1 MKIYVLTG
9 YNGNL
14 LDPIL
19 SFSYE
24 EIVKKMEDQ
33 YHEALKDIKQT
44 PDEKEC
50 TWLSANSA
58 TAVVCGEW
66 CEWQITKLD
75 LPKCYGN
82 SNSFSNPILYL
93 ISNMIK

>member
-58 TAVVCGEW
+58 TGVVCGEW

-75 LPKCYGN
+75 LPK
-82 SNSFSNPILYL
+82 
-93 ISNMIK
+93 

>member
-33 YHEALKDIKQT
+33 YHEVG
-44 PDEKEC
+44 
-50 TWLSANSA
+50 S
-58 TAVVCGEW
+58 
-66 CEWQITKLD
+66 
-75 LPKCYGN
+75 
-82 SNSFSNPILYL
+82 
-93 ISNMIK
+93 